1 MDTIFKL
8 SKVELWYGRI
18 ESNQAFISCINFLM
32 YFFKVFCKYHLKL
45 RHAILVL
52 GCIFCHVYV
61 FVKFTT
67 TDIKLHFALWA
78 RARRE
83 KKRLFLDENLEEK
96 ELRSVLKKIV
106 HIIPG
111 LHRKTKS
118 KNHTF
123 LEVKHYQRKFSLAT
137 FIAMPKVSGGE

>member
-1 MDTIFKL
+1 MQVYEYRIFGLQKL
-8 SKVELWYGRI
+8 PYSTTFRCISYGGAVVLHWMKP
-18 ESNQAFISCINFLM
+18 SPCIFLM

-45 RHAILVL
+45 CHAILVL

-78 RARRE
+78 CARRE

-96 ELRSVLKKIV
+96 ELRSVSKKIV
-106 HIIPG
+106 HIIPSQ
-111 LHRKTKS
+111 HHCTEKIIQKS
-118 KNHTF
+118 H
-123 LEVKHYQRKFSLAT
+123 FSWSL
-137 FIAMPKVSGGE
+137 VSK